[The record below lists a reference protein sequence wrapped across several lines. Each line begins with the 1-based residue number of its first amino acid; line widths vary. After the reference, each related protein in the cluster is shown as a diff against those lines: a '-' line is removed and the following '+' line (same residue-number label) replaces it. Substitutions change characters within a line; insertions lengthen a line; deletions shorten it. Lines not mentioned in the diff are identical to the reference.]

1 MNSLCL
7 VFMDGGAK
15 AQILSYSAEVIA
27 LGRREGTEH
36 GLFHFYSFLEPY
48 PLFPV
53 IFFLSFKVVSLVQKA
68 FFPLHFD
75 DFL

>member
-1 MNSLCL
+1 
-7 VFMDGGAK
+7 MDGGAK

-53 IFFLSFKVVSLVQKA
+53 IFFFI
-68 FFPLHFD
+68 F
-75 DFL
+75 